1 MAMARGLHRAYQLL
15 SHRSGHASTAKWWFK
30 ASGRR
35 TFASEGAEEGEP
47 LPAPF
52 VKPEPPEESLPPL
65 PTHRGMEEFYVR
77 VARTFDPTY
86 LPPENFREI
95 QAEIFD
101 YHIGDGRRSGRKML
115 SKKLIGEKVDN
126 YYMEP
131 ISKLDPLFDDPVQK
145 RRKIKLERMKRRGK
159 AAPKKGEGKRSK
171 K

>member
-1 MAMARGLHRAYQLL
+1 MATARGLLRARQVLVDRVG
-15 SHRSGHASTAKWWFK
+15 SFWTADGWKKAVGTRS
-30 ASGRR
+30 
-35 TFASEGAEEGEP
+35 FAAESAEEGEP

-95 QAEIFD
+95 QAKIFD

-115 SKKLIGEKVDN
+115 RKKLIGEKVDN

-131 ISKLDPLFDDPVQK
+131 ISKIDPLFDDPVLK

-159 AAPKKGEGKRSK
+159 SAPKKGEGKRSK